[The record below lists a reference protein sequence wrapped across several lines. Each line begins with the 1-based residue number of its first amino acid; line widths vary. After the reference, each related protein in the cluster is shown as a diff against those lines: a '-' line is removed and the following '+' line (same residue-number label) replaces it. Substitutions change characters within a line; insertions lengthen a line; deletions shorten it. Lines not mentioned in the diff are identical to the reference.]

1 MEINNKTYCSL
12 AFAGFDN
19 REKSVCCFAKLN
31 KKYNSFTEIQNSQEL
46 KTLQNDLLNGVKN
59 KSCAV
64 CWDWEEYGATSM
76 RGNFIFGKSNED
88 LKNEVQ
94 NKKLKHLVIDSGN
107 VCNLSCRMCGPGWST
122 GWFKESNA
130 RGVETFNKE
139 DVVKT
144 DIEALMQEDYSE
156 LRSVE
161 ILGGEPFMNLEHL
174 KIIKRII
181 DSGNAR
187 RCNLSYTTNG
197 THRPSPLILD
207 YFKQFYQVVLNLSI
221 DATGKLFSYIR
232 TGGNWEVILSN
243 FKFLRYA
250 QQKYDNLLLTC
261 HPTIGALN
269 VLQLD
274 ELWSWFSEQNL
285 IDRYLQTTF
294 VVDPKHYSFSIFND
308 KQKNDLIKKLN
319 NSNHN
324 LNPVVKAVQDSTFD
338 YQAREQ
344 FFKEIDF
351 TEKYK
356 KLNSNEYLQP
366 LVNFLNS

>member
-1 MEINNKTYCSL
+1 M
-12 AFAGFDN
+12 
-19 REKSVCCFAKLN
+19 
-31 KKYNSFTEIQNSQEL
+31 
-46 KTLQNDLLNGVKN
+46 
-59 KSCAV
+59 
-64 CWDWEEYGATSM
+64 
-76 RGNFIFGKSNED
+76 
-88 LKNEVQ
+88 
-94 NKKLKHLVIDSGN
+94 
-107 VCNLSCRMCGPGWST
+107 
-122 GWFKESNA
+122 
-130 RGVETFNKE
+130 
-139 DVVKT
+139 
-144 DIEALMQEDYSE
+144 
-156 LRSVE
+156 
-161 ILGGEPFMNLEHL
+161 
-174 KIIKRII
+174 
-181 DSGNAR
+181 
-187 RCNLSYTTNG
+187 SYTTNG

-274 ELWSWFSEQNL
+274 ELWNWFSEQNL
-285 IDRYLQTTF
+285 IDRYLQICII
-294 VVDPKHYSFSIFND
+294 VDPKHYSFSIFND

-319 NSNHN
+319 NSNYD
-324 LNPVVKAVQDSTFD
+324 LDYVIKAVQNSTFD

>member
-19 REKSVCCFAKLN
+19 RAKSVCCFTKFN

-59 KSCAV
+59 KICGK

-76 RGNFIFGKSNED
+76 RSNFILGKPNED

-94 NKKLKHLVIDSGN
+94 NKKLKHLVINSGN
-107 VCNLSCRMCGPGWST
+107 VCNLSCRTCNPESST

-130 RGVETFNKE
+130 RGIETFNKK
-139 DVVKT
+139 DIVKT
-144 DIEALMQEDYSE
+144 DIEALMNEDYSQ

-181 DSGNAR
+181 DSGNAKK
-187 RCNLSYTTNG
+187 CNLSYTTNG
-197 THRPSPLILD
+197 THKPSPLILN
-207 YFKQFYQVVLNLSI
+207 YFKQFYKVVLNLSI
-221 DATGKLFSYIR
+221 DATEKLFSYVR
-232 TGGNWEVILSN
+232 TGGNWEVIVSN

-261 HPTIGALN
+261 HPTISALN
-269 VLQLD
+269 ILQLD
-274 ELWSWFSEQNL
+274 ELWSWFTEQNL
-285 IDRYLQTTF
+285 IDRYLQIGI
-294 VVDPKHYSFSIFND
+294 VVTPKYYSFNIFND
-308 KQKNDLIKKLN
+308 KQKNDLIKKLD
-319 NSNHN
+319 NSNYDFSH
-324 LNPVVKAVQDSTFD
+324 VIKAVQDSTFD
-338 YQAREQ
+338 SQARKE
-344 FFKEIDF
+344 FFSEIDF

-356 KLNSNEYLQP
+356 KLKSNEYLQP
-366 LVNFLNS
+366 LINFLNS